1 MRARTGTHSGSGV
14 RTNAGAQAGVVAR
27 RRAWLRAAGVV
38 TLAQLAGACGF
49 QMRRAAEF
57 GFRTLYAGFP
67 PGSLTGVEFR
77 RKMRINDGVQLVD
90 RPEAAEVRLDVL
102 HELREKEIVSFS
114 STGRP
119 REFQLRLIFA
129 YKVTDANAVELIA
142 PTQMLL
148 RRELTTSDE
157 QLIAKEQEEQVIFR
171 RMHSELADQ
180 LVLRLAAVRR

>member
-1 MRARTGTHSGSGV
+1 VRADSG
-14 RTNAGAQAGVVAR
+14 AR
-27 RRAWLRAAGVV
+27 RRAWLRAAGVAAA
-38 TLAQLAGACGF
+38 AQLVGACGF

-57 GFRTLYAGFP
+57 GFQTLYAGFP

-77 RKMRINDGVQLVD
+77 RKMRINDGVRLVD
-90 RPEAAEVRLDVL
+90 RPEAAEVRLEVL
-102 HELREKEIVSFS
+102 SELREKEIVSFS

-119 REFQLRLIFA
+119 REFQLRLSFA
-129 YKVTDANAVELIA
+129 FRVTDASAAELVP
-142 PTQMLL
+142 PTQMML
-148 RRELTTSDE
+148 RRELTTTDE